1 MIIKQ
6 TDRITFGYT
15 NILKT
20 QYLKGNL
27 KTVKYGFYG
36 DRLTSKN
43 VSLEHLLPKS
53 KGGKSELDNFVLAS
67 KTRNQAR
74 GNKDIREFVDNEYAQ
89 RYLLQFVGIKVE
101 NFNGDNYIKTIL
113 NTLKKLGKFIVT
125 VKQRRNR
132 ND

>member
-6 TDRITFGYT
+6 TDNITFGYH

-36 DRLTSKN
+36 DKLTKKN
-43 VSLEHLLPKS
+43 VSLEHLKPKS
-53 KGGKSELDNFVLAS
+53 KGGLSETQNFVLAS

-74 GNKDIREFVDNEYAQ
+74 GNKDIEPFIDRECVL
-89 RYLLQFVGIKVE
+89 RYLLQFVGIKAE
-101 NFNGDNYIKTIL
+101 NFNGDNYIKDIL
-113 NTLKKLGKFIVT
+113 NTLKNLGV
-125 VKQRRNR
+125 NLCL
-132 ND
+132 